1 MPFWANKK
9 RFEALNEK
17 KASKKTKDGMMLA
30 YHTLRKLNDERNNQT
45 ANGKEEDSVPEI
57 PESGVER

>member
-17 KASKKTKDGMMLA
+17 KASKKAKEGMMLA
-30 YHTLRKLNDERNNQT
+30 YHTLRKLNDERNKQT
-45 ANGKEEDSVPEI
+45 ANGKEETPAPEATDDRM
-57 PESGVER
+57 ER